1 MKKFTNVSNYGKF
14 ISNIFGRDTVKV
26 GVITVKVQFG
36 EWISK
41 DGLIQNFFYM
51 RGGRKFV
58 GGEM

>member
-1 MKKFTNVSNYGKF
+1 M
-14 ISNIFGRDTVKV
+14 KV

-58 GGEM
+58 GSEM